1 MFAVTWAAAVI
12 AVSAVSFEADGTTP
26 AGTFSCNLLA
36 AEKYDGGDGELTGSI
51 LGDITLDGKGG
62 YTQGASSGTVAWADN
77 ALHFTSGAMS
87 GTVAAV
93 RQDGQGHR
101 YLHIDSTV
109 MNPPEGDPKFGDHLC
124 MEK

>member
-1 MFAVTWAAAVI
+1 MFGVMWAAVI

-36 AEKYDGGDGELTGSI
+36 ADKYDGADGELTPSI
-51 LGDITLDGKGG
+51 LGDVTLDGRGG
-62 YTQGASSGTVAWADN
+62 YTQGIGAGTVAWAEN
-77 ALHFTSGAMS
+77 SLQFTTGNMS

-93 RQDGQGHR
+93 RQDMKGHR

-109 MNPPEGDPKFGDHLC
+109 MNAPAGDPKFGDHVCL
-124 MEK
+124 EK